1 MDVIREIVTN
11 LLVIIIISSFL
22 EIMLPD
28 GNIKPFVRF
37 AIGLFILIAVLSP
50 SLAFIYDDRDFQIS
64 VWDDRLDEQVSKDIE
79 SGSQKIQQQINGQSN
94 DLMRKKLEGQI
105 SAVAILV
112 PGVDDVHT
120 EVTVGEDGSPLKLQ
134 LIVRPGRKTTVD
146 EVEPVNV
153 LGSSQEKGYTEQDK
167 IQEKI
172 KQVMNNLYGLKPEN
186 IQVEFEG
193 G

>member
-94 DLMRKKLEGQI
+94 DLMREKLEGQI

-153 LGSSQEKGYTEQDK
+153 LGSSQEKSYTEQDK

>member
-1 MDVIREIVTN
+1 MDVITEIVKN

-50 SLAFIYDDRDFQIS
+50 ALAFIYDDRDFQIS
-64 VWDDRLDEQVSKDIE
+64 LWDDRVDEQVSKEIE
-79 SGSQKIQQQINGQSN
+79 NGSQKIQQQINGQSN
-94 DLMRKKLEGQI
+94 ELMREKLEGQI

-112 PGVDDVHT
+112 PGVDDVQS
-120 EVTVGEDGSPLKLQ
+120 EVTVGEDGLPLKLQ
-134 LIVRPGRKTTVD
+134 LIVRPGGKKTVD

-153 LGSSQEKGYTEQDK
+153 FGSSQEKSYTEQEEIQKK
-167 IQEKI
+167 IL
-172 KQVMNNLYGLKPEN
+172 QVMNNLYGIEPEN
-186 IQVEFEG
+186 IQIEFEG